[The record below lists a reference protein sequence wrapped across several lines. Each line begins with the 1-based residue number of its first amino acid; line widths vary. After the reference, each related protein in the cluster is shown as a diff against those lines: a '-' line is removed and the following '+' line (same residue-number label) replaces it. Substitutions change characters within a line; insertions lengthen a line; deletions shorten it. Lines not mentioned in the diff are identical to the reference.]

1 LKELG
6 LLKEK
11 VKGLDWEMMNKY
23 LHAFLFILALVVA
36 AYVGGYLMSIG
47 GIMQIINEIRN
58 DMETY
63 KFVVGVLRVI
73 FALPV
78 ARLTFGILYVI
89 PTTII
94 NEKL

>member
-1 LKELG
+1 
-6 LLKEK
+6 
-11 VKGLDWEMMNKY
+11 MNRY

-36 AYVGGYLMSIG
+36 AYVGGYLMFIG
-47 GIMQIINEIRN
+47 GIMQIIKEIKN

-73 FALPV
+73 FASPV
-78 ARLTFGILYVI
+78 AGLMFGIFFVI